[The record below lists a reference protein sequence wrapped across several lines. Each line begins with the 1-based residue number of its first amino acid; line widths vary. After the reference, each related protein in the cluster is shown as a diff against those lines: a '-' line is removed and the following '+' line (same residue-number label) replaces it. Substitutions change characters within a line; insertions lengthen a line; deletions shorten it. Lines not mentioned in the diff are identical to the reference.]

1 MTTDLPLKAL
11 IESLENN
18 NKDLNLPI
26 EIIEKIYEIE
36 KKYQYLDD
44 SKRTVSLKEIEKVI
58 TEYVDSLWSL
68 QI

>member
-36 KKYQYLDD
+36 KKYQYLED

-58 TEYVDSLWSL
+58 TEYVDSL
-68 QI
+68 

>member
-18 NKDLNLPI
+18 NKDLNHPI
-26 EIIEKIYEIE
+26 EVIKKIYEIE
-36 KKYQYLDD
+36 KKYQYLED

-58 TEYVDSLWSL
+58 TEYVDSL
-68 QI
+68 

>member
-26 EIIEKIYEIE
+26 QIIEKIYEIE

-58 TEYVDSLWSL
+58 TEYVDSL
-68 QI
+68 

>member
-1 MTTDLPLKAL
+1 MTTDLPLKVL

-26 EIIEKIYEIE
+26 QIIEKIYEIE

-44 SKRTVSLKEIEKVI
+44 SKRNVSLKEIEKVI
-58 TEYVDSLWSL
+58 TEYVDSL
-68 QI
+68 

>member
-58 TEYVDSLWSL
+58 TEYVDSL
-68 QI
+68 

>member
-11 IESLENN
+11 IESLGNN

-58 TEYVDSLWSL
+58 TEYVDSL
-68 QI
+68 

>member
-18 NKDLNLPI
+18 NEDLNLPKK
-26 EIIEKIYEIE
+26 IIEKIYEIE

-44 SKRTVSLKEIEKVI
+44 SKRAISLKEIDKVI
-58 TEYVDSLWSL
+58 TEYLDAS
-68 QI
+68 

>member
-36 KKYQYLDD
+36 
-44 SKRTVSLKEIEKVI
+44 TNIEVK
-58 TEYVDSLWSL
+58 TEKHIHHPNTIHFRRWDCSYKSNFTIGW
-68 QI
+68 

>member
-44 SKRTVSLKEIEKVI
+44 SKRALSLKEIEKVI
-58 TEYVDSLWSL
+58 TDYVDSLWSL
-68 QI
+68 

>member
-26 EIIEKIYEIE
+26 QILEKIYEIE

-58 TEYVDSLWSL
+58 TEYVDSL
-68 QI
+68 